1 MAEHNSKK
9 TSTKTE
15 KGVPE
20 KPEEP
25 SQSTTGLSD
34 FIGIVLIAASFFNIP
49 SLLKKPE
56 TQSDW
61 MMLVIVLV
69 FLLSGFILLLLPR
82 FLQKMRNKK

>member
-1 MAEHNSKK
+1 
-9 TSTKTE
+9 
-15 KGVPE
+15 
-20 KPEEP
+20 
-25 SQSTTGLSD
+25 
-34 FIGIVLIAASFFNIP
+34 LIAASFFNIP
-49 SLLKKPE
+49 SLIKKPE

>member
-9 TSTKTE
+9 TSSRIE
-15 KGVPE
+15 KEASE
-20 KPEEP
+20 KPDEL
-25 SQSTTGLSD
+25 SQPATGLSD

-49 SLLKKPE
+49 SLIKKPE